1 MPKKGRQNARTPSSD
16 KDRKKR
22 EAEAKK
28 KQREREAEQKR
39 KQKQREA
46 EAKKKQQ
53 AQARAQRLKNRNQK
67 QTARRIPAKVGATST
82 APLTQVVAP
91 DGSRGGEGAYAQ
103 RRSPA
108 EIKAEKEAQARATL
122 GISDFP
128 QPIRQ
133 ATRPAPRRVQ
143 EPVGGFTGLTSG
155 YGIKTNEKKELEGKL
170 NDMEA
175 RLKAEIEKQNQPNN
189 PAQDPAPAQRQKPQ
203 RGVLRRGEVQA
214 RRPPPKQELENV
226 TTFISPEEQARR
238 RAEARVREQNKRT
251 RPFNPLPVTAKGEQ
265 REKDLVEEKRVQD
278 IRIEL
283 DRQTKA
289 VEEEKRVQDI
299 RVELD
304 RQTKAVEEER
314 KQKAEEEKRVQD
326 IRDELDR
333 QTKAV
338 EEERKQIEEPFNQA
352 RRLVEAK
359 QKEQKE
365 QSKIVDDIMGGEKE
379 KEIQLTAEQE
389 NFKVGGEIE
398 VPFKSQ
404 EELLEAF
411 RNRPN
416 QPKPLEVVEVE
427 EVDSDDDFKSVEG
440 FDEDGFGE
448 IEPDEETTEAFNQAR
463 ELYNKKQ
470 KEKIENSKRSHEA
483 SQREKPKENDPQ
495 NILNV
500 SSLRKDIK
508 DSFGSQSLFKL
519 REEQTERE
527 KTKEDFGGSSIAT
540 LRREQA
546 ERERLRTRPL
556 PPTPERPLP
565 VPPNL
570 REREAPRIASEIVD
584 DVVDRAFD
592 TATENAK
599 RLEKE
604 RKEKQRKD
612 REEERKRIAREVAG
626 DVTLGLI
633 GGGISG
639 AVDTQQRR
647 DRGGARAERDRSR
660 RTATAD
666 VTEIIDDLVDRSIV
680 QGQAKE
686 NQVRASGQGR
696 RGTDIEREL
705 RNFRKANSRGGGFPD
720 RPLEGDVPRVVG
732 QDPDLEDRINLLRER
747 FEARQITQDEKNS
760 VLGALMNFGVNGQ
773 YIPFN
778 ARDLLRITNTAND
791 KAQINRLRDLIRTDR
806 RPEVRK
812 LENEII
818 SLADRFLKLKKQEKD
833 DSNKIAK
840 LRKFRR

>member
-1 MPKKGRQNARTPSSD
+1 MLELPVLIKIERREKLKPKRNRNKEKPN
-16 KDRKKR
+16 KR
-22 EAEAKK
+22 GNKNKEKLEPKRNNK
-28 KQREREAEQKR
+28 PKLEHREQKIEIR
-39 KQKQREA
+39 
-46 EAKKKQQ
+46 
-53 AQARAQRLKNRNQK
+53 NR
-67 QTARRIPAKVGATST
+67 R
-82 APLTQVVAP
+82 P

-133 ATRPAPRRVQ
+133 ATRPAPRKVQ

-155 YGIKTNEKKELEGKL
+155 YGITPNKEKVLEGKL
-170 NDMEA
+170 TDMEA
-175 RLKAEIEKQNQPNN
+175 RLKAEIAKQNQPNN
-189 PAQDPAPAQRQKPQ
+189 PAQDPAPAQRQRPQ

-214 RRPPPKQELENV
+214 RIPPPEQELENV

-251 RPFNPLPVTAKGEQ
+251 RNQIYNPLPVTESS
-265 REKDLVEEKRVQD
+265 ERVD
-278 IRIEL
+278 
-283 DRQTKA
+283 
-289 VEEEKRVQDI
+289 
-299 RVELD
+299 
-304 RQTKAVEEER
+304 
-314 KQKAEEEKRVQD
+314 EEKRVQD
-326 IRDELDR
+326 IRDELDKQSKEVEKER
-333 QTKAV
+333 IKKQKEAEENLLNLAKAQ
-338 EEERKQIEEPFNQA
+338 KQKEIEEPFNQA

-365 QSKIVDDIMGGEKE
+365 QKEKSKIVDDIMGGEKE

-404 EELLEAF
+404 EDLLEAF

-416 QPKPLEVVEVE
+416 QPKPLEVVEVEEVE

-448 IEPDEETTEAFNQAR
+448 IEPDEDTTEAFNQAR

-495 NILNV
+495 NLLNV

-519 REEQTERE
+519 REEQAERE

-556 PPTPERPLP
+556 PPTPQTPERPLP

-612 REEERKRIAREVAG
+612 REEERKRIARGA
-626 DVTLGLI
+626 TQSLI
-633 GGGISG
+633 GAGIRG

-660 RTATAD
+660 RTANAD

-680 QGQAKE
+680 QAQSKE
-686 NQVRASGQGR
+686 KPIRASGQGR
-696 RGTDIEREL
+696 RGTDIEAEIRK
-705 RNFRKANSRGGGFPD
+705 FRKTNSRGGGFPD
-720 RPLEGDVPRVVG
+720 SPPEGGNPQVVG
-732 QDPDLEDRINLLRER
+732 GGIDPELEERINLLRER
-747 FEARQITQDEKNS
+747 LEARQTTQDEKNS

-791 KAQINRLRDLIRTDR
+791 RQQINRLRDLIRTDR